1 LLRPQPEKPR
11 PIQELELGVDELV
24 VDELGAAAGA
34 AVGADAGAGAAVSVL
49 VAGALLSDDEDS
61 EAGSLLLAA

>member
-1 LLRPQPEKPR
+1 MPQPEKPR
-11 PIQELELGVDELV
+11 PIQELELGVDELG
-24 VDELGAAAGA
+24 VDEVDAAAGA
-34 AVGADAGAGAAVSVL
+34 AVGADAGAGVAVSVL